1 MSKLLHVLRLHT
13 SNIDKQIILND
24 DASELDKKVFQWAY
38 DPFKTYKQKFDN
50 INWGYLGEP
59 CEDMFVLLN
68 LLASRELSGNEAR
81 SRIDK
86 FAKTHG
92 DLIKLICNKDL
103 DCGVSA
109 VTLNKVFG
117 EHFIP
122 KFNIQLAK
130 EVDIDKLTMPILGQ
144 LKYNGARVITLV
156 QDGVVTFKSRGGHE
170 FGYPELREIIRKGF
184 EPGENYML
192 DGELTFGDSQGSD
205 HTAVSGMINSAIK
218 GTPVRNNLGLIYHVF
233 DSMPLEEFNASKC
246 NRLYDERLS
255 LVVKHVDNIGSP
267 KVQVATTYGFQSKED
282 INRQYEHLL
291 SLGYEGLIL
300 KYKTHKYTFKKN
312 ANWIKMKATETAD
325 LLCVDYQEGKG
336 KYEGMIGALICEGK
350 VKGKDVIVSVGS
362 GLNDND
368 RSISPNH
375 YVGKIIEVDYNKVI
389 QDSKTSGWSLF
400 LPRFVIV
407 RKDKS

>member
-1 MSKLLHVLRLHT
+1 MTAIIHNLRTHT

-24 DASELDKKVFQWAY
+24 EATDLDKKLFQWTY
-38 DPFKTYKQKFDN
+38 DPFKTYKQKFEYV
-50 INWGYLGEP
+50 NWMRLGEVK
-59 CEDMFVLLN
+59 EEMFALLN
-68 LLASRELSGNEAR
+68 KLASRELTGTFARMSVVHFAEA
-81 SRIDK
+81 
-86 FAKTHG
+86 HG
-92 DLIKLICNKDL
+92 DLIKLVCNKDL

-117 EHFIP
+117 EGFIP

-144 LKYNGARVITLV
+144 LKYNGARVITLIEN
-156 QDGVVTFKSRGGHE
+156 GIVTFKSRGGHE
-170 FGYPELREIIRKGF
+170 FGYPELRDIILQGF
-184 EPGENYML
+184 ESDECYML

-218 GTPVRNNLGLIYHVF
+218 GTPVRNGLGLIYHVF
-233 DSMPLEEFNASKC
+233 DSMPLNEFNRNKC
-246 NRLYDERLS
+246 DRLYDERLS
-255 LVVKHVDNIGSP
+255 LVARHVDAIGNA
-267 KVQVATTYGFQSKED
+267 KVQVATTYGFRTKED
-282 INRQYEHLL
+282 INQQYEHLL

-336 KYEGMIGALICEGK
+336 KYEGMIGALVCEGI
-350 VKGKDVIVSVGS
+350 VEGKHVNVSVGS

-368 RSISPNH
+368 RSLSPNC
-375 YVGKIIEVDYNKVI
+375 YVGKVIEVDYNKVI
-389 QDSKTSGWSLF
+389 QDSKTGGWSLF

>member
-1 MSKLLHVLRLHT
+1 MTAIIQALRAHN

-24 DASELDKKVFQWAY
+24 TATDIDKKVFQWTY
-38 DPFKTYKQKFDN
+38 DPFKTYRQKFQHVSSTN
-50 INWGYLGEP
+50 IGEP
-59 CEDMFVLLN
+59 NNEMFELLN
-68 LLASRELSGNEAR
+68 RLCSRDITGDAAR
-81 SRIDK
+81 MAVIHH
-86 FAKTHG
+86 AHLYG

-103 DCGVSA
+103 DCGISA
-109 VTLNKVFG
+109 TTLNKVFG
-117 EHFIP
+117 KQFIP
-122 KFNIQLAK
+122 KFEIQLAK

-156 QDGVVTFKSRGGHE
+156 QDGIVTFKSRGGHE
-170 FGYPELREIIRKGF
+170 FGYPELRKIILSGF
-184 EPGENYML
+184 EHGENYML

-233 DSMPLEEFNASKC
+233 DSMPLEEFNANKC
-246 NRLYDERLS
+246 NRLYEERLA
-255 LVVKHVDNIGSP
+255 LVRKHVDNIGNP
-267 KVQVATTYGFQSKED
+267 KVHVATTYGFQSKED

-350 VKGKDVIVSVGS
+350 VEGKHVTVSVGS

-368 RSISPNH
+368 RRLSPNH
-375 YVGKIIEVDYNKVI
+375 YVGKVIEVDYNKVI
-389 QDSKTSGWSLF
+389 QDSKTGGWSLF